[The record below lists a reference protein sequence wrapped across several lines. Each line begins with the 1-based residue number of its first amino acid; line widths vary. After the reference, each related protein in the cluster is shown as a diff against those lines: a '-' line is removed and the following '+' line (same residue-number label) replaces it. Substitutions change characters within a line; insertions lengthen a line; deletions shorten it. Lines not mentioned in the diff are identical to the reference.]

1 MPEPVRYAIFVYDEV
16 EPIDIGGTFGVLSMA
31 RRVAPH
37 IEMFLIAENAG
48 PVRLTNNL
56 IVEAQFGIDSFPK
69 AEFLIVTGGAG
80 WKAQCE
86 NSNVLNFIRTC
97 ALSMTVASVCTGG
110 MILAAAGILDG
121 LSATTKQE
129 VFGSEQ
135 SPLRVMADTYAN
147 ITAVPARYID
157 TGRVITG
164 GGVSLAIDVTLHLI
178 EKACG
183 KLIAEETAR
192 IIEYSAAA
200 NANEQRLKSVIF

>member
-1 MPEPVRYAIFVYDEV
+1 MPKPVRYAIFVYDEV

-37 IEMFLIAENAG
+37 IEMFLVAENAG
-48 PVRLTNNL
+48 PVLLTNNL

-69 AEFLIVTGGAG
+69 AEFLIVTGGAS

-129 VFGSEQ
+129 VFGNEQ
-135 SPLRVMADTYAN
+135 SPLSVMAETYSN
-147 ITAVPARYID
+147 ITAVPARFID
-157 TGRVITG
+157 TGQS
-164 GGVSLAIDVTLHLI
+164 SLA
-178 EKACG
+178 
-183 KLIAEETAR
+183 EE
-192 IIEYSAAA
+192 
-200 NANEQRLKSVIF
+200 